1 MNSNYI
7 IIVMIILLNINH
19 TIIAIFQYNSNNLRN
34 YYMNDT
40 LIETTTT
47 TTTTTT
53 TNNNNNNNYNYNNNN
68 NNRVLINDVNMA
80 LKEKPEFF
88 LIGTINIINYSY
100 HRHHY

>member
-1 MNSNYI
+1 
-7 IIVMIILLNINH
+7 MIILLNINH
-19 TIIAIFQYNSNNLRN
+19 TIVAIFQYNSNNLRN

-40 LIETTTT
+40 FIETTTT
-47 TTTTTT
+47 TTTTTI
-53 TNNNNNNNYNYNNNN
+53 TNNNNNNN

-88 LIGTINIINYSY
+88 LIGTININNYSY